1 MDYIIWTPL
10 RAGFLFR
17 SADDRH
23 LQIREWEEGKSSRC
37 FSSGSALKPFLRQ
50 DLCLTIALARQPLLH
65 IPPLL
70 FPLFLLRSQGW

>member
-37 FSSGSALKPFLRQ
+37 FFPSGSALKPFLRQ
-50 DLCLTIALARQPLLH
+50 DL
-65 IPPLL
+65 
-70 FPLFLLRSQGW
+70 